1 MKLNNYILPSNK
13 KFGYFF
19 SFIFLILASYFLYS
33 SNKIIGYLLIITA
46 LIFFVITIIKPSLL
60 LPLNKMWMYLGF
72 ILGKIISPIVLGII
86 FFGLFTPYG
95 IAMRMMG
102 RDELYLKKTKK
113 QSHWIHRSD
122 SSLKTNFKRQF

>member
-19 SFIFLILASYFLYS
+19 SLIFLILASYFIYS

-72 ILGKIISPIVLGII
+72 ILGKIISPIVLGMI

-102 RDELYLKKTKK
+102 RDELCLKKTKK

-122 SSLKTNFKRQF
+122 NSLKTNFKRQF